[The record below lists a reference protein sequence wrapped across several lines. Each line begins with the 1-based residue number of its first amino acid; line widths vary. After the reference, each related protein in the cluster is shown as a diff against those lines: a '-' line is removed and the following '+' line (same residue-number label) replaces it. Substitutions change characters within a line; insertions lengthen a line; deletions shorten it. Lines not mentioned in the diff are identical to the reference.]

1 MKSLTICKL
10 PNEIPRRVDFL
21 YSPPDE
27 YYFALL
33 YFTGSKVFNTIQ
45 RQKALDLGYTLSE
58 DLIFGRIVFRHVG
71 GEPDPDGE
79 YLVRLEGSRLKAGP
93 GGGELP
99 RSLVR
104 LVSGGIYSITYTGRD
119 SADNFVSEFIIPNVR
134 FDNIKPFIV
143 LTKPSA
149 TQTVFDSYKWPYT
162 NSEKVTFTLSENLKE
177 SVEFI
182 YP

>member
-1 MKSLTICKL
+1 MCI
-10 PNEIPRRVDFL
+10 RDR
-21 YSPPDE
+21 
-27 YYFALL
+27 
-33 YFTGSKVFNTIQ
+33 
-45 RQKALDLGYTLSE
+45 GYTLSE

-119 SADNFVSEFIIPNVR
+119 SANNFVSEFIIPNVR

-177 SVEFI
+177 SSLTIVNTCLLYTSDAADE
-182 YP
+182 